1 MRKVFNLIGTKTP
14 RLDHPNKAMG
24 KALYADDITLPNML
38 YAKAV
43 RSPYAHARIRKIDT
57 NKAAKLPGVK
67 AIITANDVPHTHIF
81 GIDGRDEPFLSWDG
95 TVRYVGQEVAAV
107 AALDR
112 DLAEEAAGLIDVEWE
127 PLPAVL
133 TAEEAVTAGAP
144 LVHPEIPAAAG
155 NVAFAVRLNRGDVEE
170 GFARADVVVEEDYV
184 TGTANQAY
192 LEPEAAV
199 ASYDASGRL
208 TVYVG
213 STWPSNVRD
222 ELALVLQI
230 PQSKVRV
237 VQNAVGGAF
246 GARFTGL
253 PVHHIAAALAIKAGR
268 PVKHTL
274 SRFEDFLTQR
284 NRSNLKIHW
293 KMGALRDG
301 TLTAVQSKFLFDQGA
316 YVYMIK
322 RMLTHMCCRSDGL
335 YRVPNIRHEATA
347 AYTNKTPNGTFRSF
361 GDLEMAWGREQTID
375 LMAHK
380 LGLSPLEM
388 RLKNAHRRGD
398 VSAHGWQL
406 NSCALTDCLKAAS
419 EELGYADKLTHKK
432 VFRGVGLACTCHETD
447 DRTTEGSYGSV
458 TYIKLL
464 EDGKV
469 NVLTGE
475 ADTGQGSHNAI
486 AMTVA
491 EELGLP
497 MSDIIV
503 LPHDSDVSPWAWG
516 YLGSRVMSSAV
527 EATYKAAQDVKA
539 QALEVA
545 AKQLNCAV
553 EELEFVDGRV
563 TSKSFPKNY
572 PEKSLTL
579 GQIGRCKI
587 HEQRDSAAIIGRGI
601 DERPTVYTL
610 GVDHPTHYGHSVSSA
625 YYDTTAVEVE
635 VDTETGQIKVLRVVV
650 ADDCGKV
657 IDRLSIE
664 GQVDGATMQGIGA
677 ALMEERV
684 YDPKHEGRLANA
696 DFDDYHVPLSV
707 NVPPE
712 IKRIFVE
719 SDEPSFCYGHKGGGE
734 SPGIGSVIPAIA
746 SAVYD
751 AVGIRLTSFP
761 MTPDKVLRALAE
773 KEAAERAAGGERG
786 TVHAAGK
793 HGR

>member
-1 MRKVFNLIGTKTP
+1 MRKAFKVIGTKAP

-24 KALYADDITLPNML
+24 KALYADDIALPNML

-57 NKAAKLPGVK
+57 SRAAKLAGVK
-67 AIITANDVPHTHIF
+67 AIITANDVPHTYIF

-95 TVRYVGQEVAAV
+95 VARYVGQEVAAV

-112 DLAEEAAGLIDVEWE
+112 DLAEEAVSLIDVEWE

-133 TAEEAVTAGAP
+133 TAEEAVKPGAP
-144 LVHPEIPAAAG
+144 LVHPEIPTAAG
-155 NVAFAVRLNRGDVEE
+155 NVAFAVTLNRGDLEQ
-170 GFARADVVVEEDYV
+170 GFAQADVIVEEDYV

-208 TVYVG
+208 TVYVA

-253 PVHHIAAALAIKAGR
+253 PVHHIAAALAMKAGR
-268 PVKHTL
+268 PVKLTL
-274 SRFEDFLTQR
+274 SRYEDFLTMR
-284 NRSNLKIHW
+284 YRSNLKIHW

-301 TLTAVQSKFLFDQGA
+301 TLTAVHSKFLFDQGA
-316 YVYMIK
+316 YIYMIK
-322 RMLTHMCCRSDGL
+322 RMLTHMCCRNDGL

-375 LMAHK
+375 LLARK
-380 LGLSPLEM
+380 LGLTPLEM
-388 RLKNAHRRGD
+388 RLKNAHQRGD
-398 VSAHGWQL
+398 ISPHGWQL
-406 NSCALTDCLKAAS
+406 NSCALTECLKVATK
-419 EELGYADKLTHKK
+419 ELGYEAKLTQKK
-432 VFRGVGLACTCHETD
+432 ARRGVGLACTCHETD
-447 DRTTEGSYGSV
+447 DRTTRGSYGSV
-458 TYIKLL
+458 TYIKLF

-469 NVLTGE
+469 HVLTGE

-497 MSDIIV
+497 LSDIVV
-503 LPHDSDVSPWAWG
+503 LPHDSDISPWAWG

-539 QALEVA
+539 QAIEAA
-545 AKQLNCAV
+545 AKKLGCDIND
-553 EELEFVDGRV
+553 LEFVDGGV
-563 TSKSFPKNY
+563 ESKTYPKNY
-572 PEKSLTL
+572 PERSLTL
-579 GQIGRCKI
+579 AEVGRFKVR
-587 HEQRDSAAIIGRGI
+587 EQQESAAIIGRGI
-601 DERPTVYTL
+601 DERPTDYTL
-610 GVDHPTHYGHSVSSA
+610 GADHPTHYGHSVSST
-625 YYDTTAVEVE
+625 YYDSTAVEVE
-635 VDTETGQIKVLRVVV
+635 VDTETGQIKVLRAVV

-657 IDRLSIE
+657 IDRLSLE
-664 GQVDGATMQGIGA
+664 GQVDGAMMQGIGA

-773 KEAAERAAGGERG
+773 KEAAESASEHKRAAVG
-786 TVHAAGK
+786 AA
-793 HGR
+793 